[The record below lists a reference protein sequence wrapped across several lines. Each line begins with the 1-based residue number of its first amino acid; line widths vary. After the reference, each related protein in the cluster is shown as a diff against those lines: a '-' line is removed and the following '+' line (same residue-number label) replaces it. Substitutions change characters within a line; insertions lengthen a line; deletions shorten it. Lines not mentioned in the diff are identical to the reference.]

1 MITTIHGML
10 TCRWAAR
17 RIQRYLD
24 SDPAAP
30 LDPAELSRLEAHL
43 AACARCS
50 GRAEQYRALSRALA
64 QWSDQHRPDP
74 QLVARAHE
82 RAERLIAEEPA

>member
-1 MITTIHGML
+1 MISMVRSMV

-30 LDPAELSRLEAHL
+30 LDVAELRRLEAHL
-43 AACARCS
+43 AVCARC
-50 GRAEQYRALSRALA
+50 GPRVEEYRALRSALV
-64 QWSDQHRPDP
+64 QWSERRGPDP
-74 QLVARAHE
+74 QLVARVHDV
-82 RAERLIAEEPA
+82 AERLIAQRPR

>member
-1 MITTIHGML
+1 MITTLRSML

-30 LDPAELSRLEAHL
+30 LPAAEVDRLEAHL
-43 AACARCS
+43 AVCARCS
-50 GRAEQYRALSRALA
+50 GRAEEYRALGRALRE
-64 QWSDQHRPDP
+64 WSDRHAPDP
-74 QLVARAHE
+74 QLLARV
-82 RAERLIAEEPA
+82 RDTAERLVAQESG

>member
-1 MITTIHGML
+1 MIAMLRGML

-30 LDPAELSRLEAHL
+30 LDPAEVTRLEAHL
-43 AACARCS
+43 AVCARCG
-50 GRAEQYRALSRALA
+50 GRAAEYRALRAALRS
-64 QWSDQHRPDP
+64 WSQRTPDP
-74 QLVARAHE
+74 QLVARLHDE
-82 RAERLIAEEPA
+82 AERIIAQEPA